1 MYLHKMLHY
10 LSAKFVKRVF
20 ISLLEMSKVYDL
32 VEHPRIYCFLKC
44 FHQYICDIYQPNV
57 WFYCVWLCPS
67 WRRFVNVSSLCK
79 TDSSRSLYVLMYNQ
93 NTLLLYIRMML
104 PTALVYRLHVS
115 IVLIVLNIFN
125 IYMLMYVG
133 MYLYYASHGTLKCY
147 CLT

>member
-1 MYLHKMLHY
+1 
-10 LSAKFVKRVF
+10 
-20 ISLLEMSKVYDL
+20 
-32 VEHPRIYCFLKC
+32 
-44 FHQYICDIYQPNV
+44 
-57 WFYCVWLCPS
+57 
-67 WRRFVNVSSLCK
+67 
-79 TDSSRSLYVLMYNQ
+79 MYNQ